1 MALLDRF
8 CADGFVVLQWANAD
22 EAGNADNAGQH
33 DFTALQWRHS
43 SPLTVVKV
51 LRAREDFLPG
61 HDPTTTDHSGFTCHW
76 IRDVDGK
83 LEAILNSANARG
95 VVLRPDH
102 YVLTYIAHHEAWP
115 LGRLDALFHG
125 YGVA

>member
-1 MALLDRF
+1 
-8 CADGFVVLQWANAD
+8 
-22 EAGNADNAGQH
+22 
-33 DFTALQWRHS
+33 
-43 SPLTVVKV
+43 LTVVKV

-61 HDPTTTDHSGFTCHW
+61 QEPTMTDHCGLPGHW

-115 LGRLDALFHG
+115 LARLDALFHG